1 MAPHSSILAWRISW
15 REEPGGLQVM
25 GSQRVGHDRATKHTP
40 LCLYLC
46 FEFLNDSRVRYHKG
60 GRRDIYFEF
69 LNDSRVRY
77 DEGGRRDTRVK
88 LPFPDRSNKRLRY
101 SEVYTAF
108 YTC

>member
-46 FEFLNDSRVRYHKG
+46 FEFLNDSRVRY
-60 GRRDIYFEF
+60 
-69 LNDSRVRY
+69 